1 MCPKECI
8 WETSNQQPK
17 AMYGNFNCCGTTN
30 DQHSWQSIT
39 VCKNSYLKDCIDRL
53 IDREE
58 NQKPFQTGPNS
69 MVLGRILLQ
78 SNMENPMLPKKM
90 HLHMGKS
97 SNALTGPKSAWT
109 LGDLPQQWWLF
120 HWLGHR
126 WKSIFPPVSAPQ
138 LFPETMSN
146 HGFQKKSGTRSQKW
160 HDARARF
167 RRREGTCNCSH
178 RDHTMKTQ

>member
-1 MCPKECI
+1 VWIHELITISWFVLHTKLMCPKECI

-78 SNMENPMLPKKM
+78 SNMENPMLPKKNASTY
-90 HLHMGKS
+90 GKIIERPHWPEVSMNTGGS
-97 SNALTGPKSAWT
+97 SPTMVTISLTWT
-109 LGDLPQQWWLF
+109 SMEIYISPSF
-120 HWLGHR
+120 
-126 WKSIFPPVSAPQ
+126 SPPTISR
-138 LFPETMSN
+138 N
-146 HGFQKKSGTRSQKW
+146 H
-160 HDARARF
+160 
-167 RRREGTCNCSH
+167 E
-178 RDHTMKTQ
+178 